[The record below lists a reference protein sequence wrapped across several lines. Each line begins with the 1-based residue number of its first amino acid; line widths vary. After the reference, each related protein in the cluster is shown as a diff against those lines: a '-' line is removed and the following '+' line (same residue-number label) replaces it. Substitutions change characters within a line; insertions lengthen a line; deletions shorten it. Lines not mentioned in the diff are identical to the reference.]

1 MSRLARALWIEISM
15 VHIEWNLVSSR
26 GSREPCGLKFEF
38 QCLGLLDCDGRGSRE
53 PCGLKFHVENGI
65 KEADNRRGSR
75 EPCGLKYFPDI
86 RRASLLCRG
95 SREPCGLK
103 SLSYVID

>member
-75 EPCGLKYFPDI
+75 EPCGLKYCAAQNIPLSI
-86 RRASLLCRG
+86 QSRLARALWIEIAIL
-95 SREPCGLK
+95 
-103 SLSYVID
+103 